1 MQEEENYRNSL
12 IRVGI
17 QMKTASFL
25 QTWKWMNAQFIGQN
39 VPIEVDD
46 QDQSFSLKKN
56 AKIHFVKN

>member
-25 QTWKWMNAQFIGQN
+25 QTWKWMNAQFIGQK

-56 AKIHFVKN
+56 ADILFVTN

>member
-25 QTWKWMNAQFIGQN
+25 QTWKWINAQFIGQK